1 MTDRRIKQQVEKSSF
16 GTAQAKA
23 ARSSVSAAS
32 AARVVAMAEAKRRST
47 EKTPR
52 KSGG

>member
-1 MTDRRIKQQVEKSSF
+1 MTDRGIKQQVEKSSL

-23 ARSSVSAAS
+23 ARRSISAAA
-32 AARVVAMAEAKRRST
+32 AARVVAMAEAKRRSPDKPT
-47 EKTPR
+47 R